1 MSIWELVVS
10 AITQAQGAAQL
21 QLSVRWVKKLTGRMR
36 REGDGGLIHRL
47 RGKPSN
53 RKFGGE
59 SQRKATALMK
69 EHYADYGPT
78 QAGEMLAELHGITVS
93 RETVRKWM
101 VEAGLWKA
109 KRSRIEKVH
118 IWRQRRACRGELVQ
132 WDTSEHLWLE
142 ERGPKLYLIAMIG
155 DATSQLTAR
164 FALHD
169 STEENMR
176 LMWQYIELHGPPGEY
191 YTDKAGLFQ
200 VNRPLHYNKELEA
213 KPGKTQIGRAL
224 EELAIGWIAAHSP
237 QAKGRIERSFGTL
250 QDRLVK
256 ALRRGKVNTLEAAN
270 QFLWTTFLPE
280 WNRRFAIQP
289 AHAAD
294 AHRPLR
300 EDHNL
305 AASLSHV
312 EKRQVSN
319 DYTVSWLNQR
329 YQIPREQVRPRMMKA
344 TVRIEQRL
352 DGTVAAN
359 WDSQI
364 LVLVK
369 CNVINAVQE
378 PRSPAPMKLR
388 AIRPKS
394 QWMNGFQ
401 FPSQARAARVN
412 NQHIKR
418 IFLLC

>member
-256 ALRRGKVNTLEAAN
+256 ALRRGKGEHLGSGKPVSLDHVSTGMEPALRDPAGPRRRCASSTPGRSQPGRQSQPRGE
-270 QFLWTTFLPE
+270 TTGK
-280 WNRRFAIQP
+280 Q
-289 AHAAD
+289 
-294 AHRPLR
+294 
-300 EDHNL
+300 
-305 AASLSHV
+305 
-312 EKRQVSN
+312 
-319 DYTVSWLNQR
+319 
-329 YQIPREQVRPRMMKA
+329 
-344 TVRIEQRL
+344 
-352 DGTVAAN
+352 
-359 WDSQI
+359 
-364 LVLVK
+364 
-369 CNVINAVQE
+369 
-378 PRSPAPMKLR
+378 
-388 AIRPKS
+388 
-394 QWMNGFQ
+394 
-401 FPSQARAARVN
+401 
-412 NQHIKR
+412 
-418 IFLLC
+418 